1 MHRNFKFLAFFNF
14 YFFDVQASKR
24 PTSSFPHPRLAD
36 TFFIDFYSFCI
47 TREYYRLYLTPY
59 SPTYIPPFTL
69 SGEYYSIFTTYI
81 HYLIFTID
89 SPWLRIR
96 SVDSVHELTCREP
109 YYTCVGL
116 LVDVHVTLW
125 RMSMEPGVAVDAG
138 Y

>member
-1 MHRNFKFLAFFNF
+1 M
-14 YFFDVQASKR
+14 
-24 PTSSFPHPRLAD
+24 
-36 TFFIDFYSFCI
+36 
-47 TREYYRLYLTPY
+47 LT
-59 SPTYIPPFTL
+59 I
-69 SGEYYSIFTTYI
+69 IIIIIIIIYI
-81 HYLIFTID
+81 HHLYSLPIFTID

-125 RMSMEPGVAVDAG
+125 RMSMDPGVAVDAG